1 MGYMSNSQC
10 FGIDMIY
17 YTFILLLKL
26 TVPKEYNYYSTK
38 IKLFHV

>member
-1 MGYMSNSQC
+1 
-10 FGIDMIY
+10 
-17 YTFILLLKL
+17 LKL